1 MDWGKIEKDFKH
13 WIERDSSMVKSYGE
27 ITNWFKNRIESDI
40 SVSNQI
46 SPLTEEEKNEFYTT
60 NVTADIKPNYGK

>member
-1 MDWGKIEKDFKH
+1 MDWEQIEKDFYNDNYLDGFSLYSK
-13 WIERDSSMVKSYGE
+13 K
-27 ITNWFKNRIESDI
+27 ITEWFKNRIESDI

-60 NVTADIKPNYGK
+60 NVTADIKANYGK